1 MRIKG
6 QKIPDN
12 WVRCDKCLKKYGFI
26 STRVS
31 QPHKNREVCLTCLV
45 EEDRE
50 REFRSE
56 TEKATPPLP
65 EKRP

>member
-6 QKIPDN
+6 QKIPDS

-45 EEDRE
+45 AEDRQKE
-50 REFRSE
+50 APQIAE
-56 TEKATPPLP
+56 PPVQNYS
-65 EKRP
+65 